1 MRKRIF
7 ILTFLMVVLI
17 SNLIVVNSFGASVSA
32 SLSGGGSYAKGQ
44 KITVRLTY
52 SGTSFGS
59 ADVIFNY
66 DTTVLK

>member
-44 KITVRLTY
+44 KITVTHQY
-52 SGTSFGS
+52 S
-59 ADVIFNY
+59 N
-66 DTTVLK
+66 